1 MTCVYFQNGS
11 GQEHFAAT
19 EVVREGTKIVRS
31 EWQVVMD
38 RTNELST
45 TSPEAKLSQQG
56 DNEKFVAKNGSIP
69 QDTQDIYD
77 IEFFEIGS
85 DGHEDVCHTCGLHGE
100 LLCCDGCPISMH
112 FNCIEVLG
120 LRLPK
125 RKEDWYCPV
134 CMSLTA
140 AREAA
145 EAEMVRMLTCY

>member
-1 MTCVYFQNGS
+1 V
-11 GQEHFAAT
+11 
-19 EVVREGTKIVRS
+19 KKK
-31 EWQVVMD
+31 
-38 RTNELST
+38 ST
-45 TSPEAKLSQQG
+45 TVQSERKIIVDSKKNVPTASREAKISQRG
-56 DNEKFVAKNGSIP
+56 DNEKFVTKNGPTP

-77 IEFFEIGS
+77 VDFLEVGS